1 MIEVVTVMN
10 KINESRPV
18 DPNEPVDSDDSE
30 FDPDLL
36 NEDSDDEGE
45 FHVPDESKI
54 SKTLSART
62 LKVVVLMVLLLLFIL
77 PTVTA
82 GTYLEPVFV
91 HEQGLK

>member
-1 MIEVVTVMN
+1 MKEVVSVVDNIN
-10 KINESRPV
+10 KNR
-18 DPNEPVDSDDSE
+18 PVDSDDPLDSDDSD

-36 NEDSDDEGE
+36 NEDSDDDNEYQ
-45 FHVPDESKI
+45 VPDESKI

-82 GTYLEPVFV
+82 STYLDPIFA

>member
-77 PTVTA
+77 V
-82 GTYLEPVFV
+82 LSVS
-91 HEQGLK
+91 

>member
-1 MIEVVTVMN
+1 MVTVVN
-10 KINESRPV
+10 QINATRPV
-18 DPNEPVDSDDSE
+18 DPDDPLDSDDSD

-82 GTYLEPVFV
+82 GTYIEPTFI

>member
-1 MIEVVTVMN
+1 MNEVVTVMN
-10 KINESRPV
+10 KINEQRPI
-18 DPNEPVDSDDSE
+18 DPDDPVDSDDSD
-30 FDPDLL
+30 FDPNLL
-36 NEDSDDEGE
+36 DEDSDDDGDYD
-45 FHVPDESKI
+45 VPDESKI